1 MGAVQKGDEDRNEG
15 ANEVKGKADGGSC
28 FASDLVVRVQCATQI
43 WHHGHR
49 HGRGHGR
56 GTVDGGGGDGDSVVG
71 AVFVVRKIA
80 HVDVDVDVDSMMSQP
95 TSIISDGEAEKPQ
108 IATETGIYQIY

>member
-1 MGAVQKGDEDRNEG
+1 
-15 ANEVKGKADGGSC
+15 
-28 FASDLVVRVQCATQI
+28 
-43 WHHGHR
+43 
-49 HGRGHGR
+49 
-56 GTVDGGGGDGDSVVG
+56 VVG

>member
-1 MGAVQKGDEDRNEG
+1 
-15 ANEVKGKADGGSC
+15 
-28 FASDLVVRVQCATQI
+28 
-43 WHHGHR
+43 
-49 HGRGHGR
+49 
-56 GTVDGGGGDGDSVVG
+56 VDGGGGDGDSVVG

-80 HVDVDVDVDSMMSQP
+80 HVDVDVDVDVDSMMSQP